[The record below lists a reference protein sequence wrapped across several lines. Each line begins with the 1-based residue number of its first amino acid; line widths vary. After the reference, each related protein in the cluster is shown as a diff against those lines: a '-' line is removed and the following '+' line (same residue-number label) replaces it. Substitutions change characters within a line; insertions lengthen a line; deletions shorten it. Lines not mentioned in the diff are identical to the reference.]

1 MRWTPSI
8 MTGLA
13 CLATGLVAGYF
24 LPRHSDSP
32 STDRTESSDAKRPA
46 KTQTVY
52 AYNFPKTESAS
63 HQSPEVLR
71 TIPPPDDYQ
80 ARSEWLAKLP
90 TSDLAQLVAGLC
102 NDAGPEGLESG
113 DTSLL
118 GNALERWW
126 NEDSAALLSWL
137 RQMPNNET
145 KRYLVTELLKDVA
158 NNDPSRAK
166 ALAASFKAADP
177 GWDDS
182 EFQNSLVIPE
192 IREAWDKPGV
202 TADEMLSLY
211 GRLRPQDNSWGERV
225 EIYPPDFD
233 FRSFLDGLNALQAE
247 RGGKLVQM
255 PSDMLEAWSKADP
268 QAAAEWLIREKT
280 KTDRGNS
287 PYFMGWRSLAQGIA
301 ARSGPQAYY
310 QWAAGM
316 VAQSGDK
323 VRQMI
328 LDESSDEDLAGIMEN
343 MGDAALRT
351 ETSIGQAVRRGDIDM
366 FAIFSTP
373 EQRLSAIAKDPRMF
387 YRWIARGK
395 SDPSFWPRAGLTAEQ
410 VAAVLPEQSDAP
422 PPICPHCQTAH
433 Y

>member
-24 LPRHSDSP
+24 LPRHDDSP
-32 STDRTESSDAKRPA
+32 STDRTESSGAKRPA
-46 KTQTVY
+46 KNETVY

-63 HQSPEVLR
+63 HQSPEALLR
-71 TIPPPDDYQ
+71 TIPPQDDYQ

-90 TSDLAQLVAGLC
+90 TSDLPQLVAGLC
-102 NDAGPEGLESG
+102 NDAGPEGLENE

-145 KRYLVTELLKDVA
+145 KRYLLTELLKDVA

-211 GRLRPQDNSWGERV
+211 TRLRPQENSWGETV

-316 VAQSGDK
+316 VAQSEEK
-323 VRQMI
+323 VREMI
-328 LDESSDEDLAGIMEN
+328 LGESSDEDLIGIIAN
-343 MGDAALRT
+343 IGDASLRDQLALKHAAQRN
-351 ETSIGQAVRRGDIDM
+351 DIDM
-366 FAIFSTP
+366 FARVSTP
-373 EQRLSAIAKDPRMF
+373 EARLDAIAREPGTF
-387 YRWIARGK
+387 HRWITRGQA
-395 SDPSFWPRAGLTAEQ
+395 DPSFWTKAGLTAEQ
-410 VAAVLPEQSDAP
+410 VEAALPDTP
-422 PPICPHCQTAH
+422 PPVCPHCQTAH